1 MKNYIKSFLFIIA
14 IVTGITFDSLAK
26 PIAATLTMG
35 KNKQDFPGYVTKA
48 DDNNIYV
55 SQFEDGSAVA
65 GYSLA
70 SIHEISWREPDD
82 WKEAMELW
90 NRNDYTGGITAFGKA
105 MEDYKG
111 LAESK
116 HPLMKDSIGALA
128 VFYHMECLRR
138 TGKFSSMMEP
148 YLKVQRVNLGS
159 KWQDQIRLFQGWS
172 HLAEGK
178 WKPLNLMME
187 AYETKESEIPGVGD
201 FTVVPNELPLKAE
214 INVHHMAQ
222 IAFLRARSTDE
233 LANALNAELSELDPD
248 SDETLE
254 QRQKL
259 ASQIGV
265 MRSKALTDYSRAFT
279 INYGQERGLA
289 LRAMIASMRLIKR
302 MPSFSTNF
310 VMQKEAHGIAKL
322 FNGISPSNMP
332 TELSDLLQAPV
343 DPDAGK

>member
-1 MKNYIKSFLFIIA
+1 MKNYIKSFLFITFLSI
-14 IVTGITFDSLAK
+14 GISTDSLAK

-48 DDNNIYV
+48 DDNNLYV
-55 SQFEDGSAVA
+55 SQFEDGSAAA

-82 WKEAMELW
+82 WREAMELW
-90 NRNDYTGGITAFGKA
+90 NRNDYTGGITAFAEA
-105 MEDYKG
+105 MENYKG
-111 LAESK
+111 LSESK
-116 HPLMKDSIGALA
+116 HPLMQDTIGALA

-138 TGKFSSMMEP
+138 TGKFSAMMEP
-148 YLKVQRVNLGS
+148 YLRVKRVNLGA

-172 HLAEGK
+172 HLVEGK

-187 AYETKESEIPGVGD
+187 VYETKESEIPGIGD
-201 FTVVPNELPLKAE
+201 FTVAPNELPLKAG

-233 LANALNAELSELDPD
+233 LSNILNAELSELDPD

-254 QRQKL
+254 QRQEL
-259 ASQIGV
+259 TSQIGV

-289 LRAMIASMRLIKR
+289 LRAMIASMKLIKR
-302 MPSFSTNF
+302 MPKFSANF

-332 TELSDLLQAPV
+332 AELSDLLQAPV

>member
-55 SQFEDGSAVA
+55 SQFEDGSATA

-322 FNGISPSNMP
+322 FNGFSPSNMP
-332 TELSDLLQAPV
+332 AELSDLLQAPV

>member
-1 MKNYIKSFLFIIA
+1 MKSYIKSFLFIISIA
-14 IVTGITFDSLAK
+14 TGITVDSIAK

-55 SQFEDGSAVA
+55 SQFEDGSAAA

-90 NRNDYTGGITAFGKA
+90 NRNDYTGGTAAFGKA

-128 VFYHMECLRR
+128 VFYYMECLRR

-201 FTVVPNELPLKAE
+201 FTVAPNELPLKAE

-222 IAFLRARSTDE
+222 IAFLRAKSTDE
-233 LANALNAELSELDPD
+233 LANVLNAELSELDPN

-259 ASQIGV
+259 AIEIGV

-289 LRAMIASMRLIKR
+289 LRAMMASMRLIKR
-302 MPSFSTNF
+302 MPNFSTNF

-332 TELSDLLQAPV
+332 AELSDLLQAPV
-343 DPDAGK
+343 DPEAGK